1 MYRSSAPAV
10 AASQSTSGKDEKQE
24 TSHFNKYE
32 GMSDIGHFMV
42 TTAIHTA
49 VTTTISHGYHRPPS
63 HTAITDCH
71 LTQRSTAYHHTY
83 LLISTP
89 KIPNQT
95 VNCNQL

>member
-1 MYRSSAPAV
+1 V

-49 VTTTISHGYHRPPS
+49 ISTTTSHGYHRPPS
-63 HTAITDCH
+63 HTAITDRH
-71 LTQRSTAYHHTY
+71 LTQPSPNAISHSDQQ
-83 LLISTP
+83 LIT
-89 KIPNQT
+89 IHIF
-95 VNCNQL
+95 